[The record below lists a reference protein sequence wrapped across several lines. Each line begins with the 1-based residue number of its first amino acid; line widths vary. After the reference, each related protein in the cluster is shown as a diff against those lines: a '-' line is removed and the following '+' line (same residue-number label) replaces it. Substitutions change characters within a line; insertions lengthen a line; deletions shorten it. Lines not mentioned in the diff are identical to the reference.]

1 MANSCVAMNNKPQ
14 TYQESFMPADVGAVM
29 TRKHRARTGMHNDIS
44 VLSICFIATLTVI
57 MLLFASDEFAAAMA
71 LLGQY

>member
-1 MANSCVAMNNKPQ
+1 MTQKRSARSAMQ
-14 TYQESFMPADVGAVM
+14 
-29 TRKHRARTGMHNDIS
+29 NDIS
-44 VLSICFIATLTVI
+44 VLSLCFITTLTVI